1 MSLCDAE
8 DRWALQSSD
17 SLQNMSSVANEEKKS
32 TDK

>member
-1 MSLCDAE
+1 MSLCDAG

-17 SLQNMSSVANEEKKS
+17 SYKKKGSVANEEKKS